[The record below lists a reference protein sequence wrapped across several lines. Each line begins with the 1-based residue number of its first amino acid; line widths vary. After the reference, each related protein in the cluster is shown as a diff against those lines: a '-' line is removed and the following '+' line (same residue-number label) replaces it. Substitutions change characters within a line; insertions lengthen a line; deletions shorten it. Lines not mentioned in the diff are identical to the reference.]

1 MIRPAP
7 AGRETAVLLV
17 EDDPAHAEIVRRN
30 FASLDLKVRLDH
42 VADGEAALDYLWR
55 KGSYGDDGV
64 AVRPGLVLL
73 DLRLPRL
80 SGLEVLAA
88 IKADEALEPIPVI
101 ALTTSNADS
110 DIGQAYRL
118 GVNSYVVKPL
128 ERSAFETLLASLGH
142 YWLEWN
148 EQPPN

>member
-1 MIRPAP
+1 MNRPAP
-7 AGRETAVLLV
+7 AGREATVLLV

-30 FASLDLKVRLDH
+30 FAALKLNLRLDH
-42 VADGEAALDYLWR
+42 VTDGEAALDYLWR
-55 KGSYGDDGV
+55 RGPYGADG
-64 AVRPGLVLL
+64 AALRPGLVLL

-80 SGLEVLAA
+80 SGLEVLAT
-88 IKADEALEPIPVI
+88 IKADAALERIPVV
-101 ALTTSNADS
+101 ALTTSSAEA

-128 ERSAFETLLASLGH
+128 ERAAFEALLASLGH

-148 EQPPN
+148 EQPPS

>member
-1 MIRPAP
+1 MNRPGP
-7 AGRETAVLLV
+7 AGRETTVLLV

-30 FASLDLKVRLDH
+30 FAALDLNLRLDH
-42 VADGEAALDYLWR
+42 VTDGEAALDYLWR
-55 KGSYGDDGV
+55 KGPYGDDGV
-64 AVRPGLVLL
+64 AARPGLVLL

-80 SGLEVLAA
+80 SGLEVLKA
-88 IKADEALEPIPVI
+88 IRADEALEPIPVV
-101 ALTTSNADS
+101 ALTTSSAEA

-128 ERSAFETLLASLGH
+128 ERTAFEALLASLGR

-148 EQPPN
+148 EQPPH